1 MGDRKR
7 RMTIGV
13 LVSGITDDF
22 SKSVCSGVLQTA
34 KQMDVNIVVF
44 PGKYVDRDVS
54 YNPDLMYEYQFN
66 SIFSYARKENVDAI
80 IMAAGSIGCFTTKEY
95 MTEMLKQ
102 FQDIPCIL
110 ISYKLD
116 GYINVQFDNYNGIKD
131 GLKFLIEK
139 TGCRRIGMIGG
150 SRDNTDAI
158 ERKKAF
164 VDTLESHGLQFDEK
178 MYVAGNF
185 SRNSKEAF
193 RELLDSNPGIEAVF
207 CVNDDTAF
215 GLYEELNNRGYQIG
229 KDIHVFGYDDVVLST
244 KVNPSLSSVRADG
257 AELGEEALKMAVR
270 LVHGE
275 KVESRILSTRF
286 IKRDSI
292 GNGETEEDIR
302 EDSLFSMEEIEACFD
317 DIFYRYR
324 HENFQDK
331 MKNIQD
337 SFRKL
342 IETLVLVYGKGDDS
356 PENFMEIQTALE
368 KFLYDGAIEYADI
381 SNLLNCFE
389 TIYRDL
395 KGSLQ
400 DKGERAKLQDM
411 FSAIYRRIIRATDA
425 QLGKTAEHQ
434 EKENYAIKMFVR
446 DVLQFEKGNDLSYT
460 SMLGNLEWLG
470 IKNAFVYT
478 FSAPVMHLCREKFIP
493 PKQLFL
499 KAVLK
504 AGKVSSVPSLEQRTE
519 LKKIFNNDYVDRT
532 KRFSFV
538 CMPLF
543 SNEILHGIL
552 LCDLTEGIFL
562 NGEFLINHM
571 SSAAKMI
578 TLLKANEQIQQELEE
593 SLSILRENN
602 IVLDTLSKS
611 DGLTGILNRRGFYAE
626 AEKLM
631 QTGRKKGCSLLVIY
645 VDMNNLKI
653 INDRYGHEEGDFAI
667 KLISDIL
674 SDEMKNAG
682 IAGRIGGDEFAC
694 ILEYQMADEG
704 ESLLKKIYQRF
715 EDFNKSSAKNY
726 NVTVSAGAFLMNAK
740 DEIELKEALTL
751 ADEKLYEVK
760 KYRKKDVAK

>member
-1 MGDRKR
+1 MGTGKR

-22 SKSVCSGVLQTA
+22 TKLICSGMLQTA

-54 YNPDLMYEYQFN
+54 HNRDLMYEYQYN
-66 SIFSYARKENVDAI
+66 SVFSYARRENVDAI
-80 IMAAGSIGCFTTKEY
+80 IVAAGSIGCFTTKEY
-95 MTEMLKQ
+95 MKEMLKQ
-102 FQDIPCIL
+102 FQGIPCIL

-116 GYINVQFDNYNGIKD
+116 GYINVQFDNYTGIKD

-139 TGCRRIGMIGG
+139 TGCRKIGMVGG
-150 SRDNTDAI
+150 SFDNTDAV
-158 ERKKAF
+158 ERRKAY
-164 VDTLESHGLQFDEK
+164 VDTLEAYGIPFDEK
-178 MYVAGNF
+178 MYVAGNL
-185 SRNSKEAF
+185 SRYSEEAF
-193 RELLDSNPGIEAVF
+193 CELLDNNPGIEAVF
-207 CVNDDTAF
+207 CVNDDSAF
-215 GLYEELNNRGYQIG
+215 GLYEELNKRGYQIG

-257 AELGEEALKMAVR
+257 AELGEEALKMAIR

-275 KVESRILSTRF
+275 KVESKVLPTRF
-286 IKRDSI
+286 IKRDSV
-292 GNGETEEDIR
+292 GNRETEEEIR
-302 EDSLFSMEEIEACFD
+302 AGKLFSPEGIESCFD

-331 MKNIQD
+331 MKSIQD

-356 PENFMEIQTALE
+356 PENFMEIQTALG
-368 KFLYDGAIEYADI
+368 KFLYDGAIEYADV

-389 TIYRDL
+389 IVYRDL
-395 KGSLQ
+395 KNSIQ
-400 DKGERAKLQDM
+400 DKENRAKLQDM
-411 FSAIYRRIIRATDA
+411 FSAIYRRIIRATDV
-425 QLGKTAEHQ
+425 QLGKTAEIQ
-434 EKENYAIKMFVR
+434 EKESYAIKMFVR

-470 IKNAFVYT
+470 IKNAYVYT
-478 FSAPVMHLCREKFIP
+478 FGAPVMHLYREQFAP
-493 PKQLFL
+493 PEQLFL

-504 AGKVSSVPSLEQRTE
+504 EGKVSSVPSLNQRTE
-519 LKKIFNNDYVDRT
+519 LKDIFDNGFIDRA
-532 KRFSFV
+532 KKYSYV

-543 SNEILHGIL
+543 SNEVLHGIL

-562 NGEFLINHM
+562 NGEFLINQM

-593 SLSILRENN
+593 SLSILKENN

-626 AEKLM
+626 AEKLIRES
-631 QTGRKKGCSLLVIY
+631 RKKDCSLLVIY

-653 INDRYGHEEGDFAI
+653 INDRYGHDEGDFSI

-674 SDEMKNAG
+674 SEEMKNGG

-694 ILEYQMADEG
+694 ISEYRIADGG
-704 ESLLKKIYQRF
+704 ESLLGKIYQRF
-715 EDFNKSSAKNY
+715 EDFNESSEKNY
-726 NVTVSAGAFLMNAK
+726 NVTVSAGAFLMNAR
-740 DEIELKEALTL
+740 DEISLKEALTL